1 MSVKYRVPIE
11 VTVAYLA
18 ALSLLITLPPLG
30 LPVWATFVTW
40 AGYFALGADKKAF
53 KEIWKAVPLG
63 GIFGWLAVI
72 GFDYAAKAMPGV
84 PAIFSYMIVELLDVL
99 VLMYIISYFKFTG
112 AAVFFAFPSYFGTYF
127 GGFYPK
133 TGDLITDATLALIWQ
148 CAANFLGPVFG
159 FLSIYL
165 SFPQKEGGK

>member
-1 MSVKYRVPIE
+1 MGVRYKVPLE

-18 ALSLLITLPPLG
+18 ALSLLVTLPPLG

-40 AGYFALGADKKAF
+40 AGYFALGADRKAF
-53 KEIWKAVPLG
+53 KELYKAIPLG
-63 GIFGWLAVI
+63 GLFGVLAVI

-84 PAIFSYMIVELLDVL
+84 HPIIPYMLVEFLDVL
-99 VLMYIISYFKFTG
+99 VLMYIISYFKFIG

-133 TGDLITDATLALIWQ
+133 TGELLTDALLAFVWQ
-148 CAANFLGPVFG
+148 MAANFLGPIFG
-159 FLSIYL
+159 YLSIAL
-165 SFPQKEGGK
+165 SFPVKEGG

>member
-1 MSVKYRVPIE
+1 MSVKYKVPIE

-63 GIFGWLAVI
+63 GVFGWLAVV
-72 GFDYAAKAMPGV
+72 GFDYAIKAMPGV
-84 PAIFSYMIVELLDVL
+84 HYIIPVMLVEFIDVL
-99 VLMYIISYFKFTG
+99 VLMYVITYFKFT
-112 AAVFFAFPSYFGTYF
+112 APAVFFAFPSYFGTYY

-133 TGDLITDATLALIWQ
+133 TGDLFADATLALIWQ
-148 CAANFLGPVFG
+148 CAANLLGPIFG

-165 SFPQKEGGK
+165 SFPEKK

>member
-1 MSVKYRVPIE
+1 MSVKYKVPIE

-18 ALSLLITLPPLG
+18 ALSLLVTLPPLG

-63 GIFGWLAVI
+63 GVFGWLAVV
-72 GFDYAAKAMPGV
+72 GFDYAIKAMPGV
-84 PAIFSYMIVELLDVL
+84 HYIIPVMLVEFLDVL
-99 VLMYIISYFKFTG
+99 VLMYIITYFKFVG
-112 AAVFFAFPSYFGTYF
+112 AAAFFAFSSYFGTYY

-148 CAANFLGPVFG
+148 SAANLLGPIFG

-165 SFPQKEGGK
+165 SFPEKK